1 MFNKENG
8 FTLPINLNFSD
19 GKKYAF
25 TFISLLII
33 LLAIYSNSFYGDWH
47 FDDFGNIVNNPHI
60 QIKSFSWNEI
70 NNSFYGMAQERLS
83 RPLAY
88 FSFALN
94 YYFDGENVFGYHLVN
109 FAIHYLAAVFLF
121 LFIYN
126 TLHLPLLRE
135 KYSSIAYPIA
145 MLSTFFWAINPV
157 HVTSV
162 TYIVQRM
169 TSMAALFYIM
179 SMYFYLKFRTQDKFI
194 YSIIYFI
201 LCIFAGIAAVLS
213 KENAV
218 MLPLCIL
225 LFDLILIQGLDK
237 KAVKK
242 FSKIILLPV
251 AIIFVLGFIFTDF
264 SSVLGGYETRDFT
277 MMQRLLTEP
286 RIIIFY
292 LSLLFYPI
300 YSRLTLLYDID
311 LSTSLFHPWSTL
323 PAIFCILLL
332 ILATVYL
339 VKKYPLISFCIIFFF
354 LNHIVESSFIALE
367 LIFEHRNYLPAM
379 LLFILPSILIINVL
393 DYFSHKKTIQFAC
406 VISVIIILTGLG
418 DITFRRNTIISDEF
432 NLWFD
437 NIEKYPKLSRTHSNL
452 GNFYLIKEL
461 KPQALHEYENAM
473 VLNNFGSIEA
483 RATQEHNLGLYY
495 FNEGKYDFALAY
507 LERSYEIMPFF
518 RSNSIHIA
526 EIRLLKNEYPQAH
539 RFIESELNKYSSD
552 FDLNKMFCLILLK
565 ENNFTAAALYARKML
580 INDPSGYFPL
590 SVLAETSRHKGNF
603 QSAISFWKLYKQSL
617 PLDPYAN
624 LALIELYAQTN
635 NFKLLYQE
643 LAKLY
648 CLKRNQ
654 TLFSYIKEIS
664 RNKNLLVYTPDW
676 GRIKNIVEKRNRF
689 F

>member
-311 LSTSLFHPWSTL
+311 LLFFTPGQRSRQ
-323 PAIFCILLL
+323 
-332 ILATVYL
+332 
-339 VKKYPLISFCIIFFF
+339 FF
-354 LNHIVESSFIALE
+354 A
-367 LIFEHRNYLPAM
+367 
-379 LLFILPSILIINVL
+379 
-393 DYFSHKKTIQFAC
+393 
-406 VISVIIILTGLG
+406 
-418 DITFRRNTIISDEF
+418 
-432 NLWFD
+432 
-437 NIEKYPKLSRTHSNL
+437 
-452 GNFYLIKEL
+452 
-461 KPQALHEYENAM
+461 
-473 VLNNFGSIEA
+473 
-483 RATQEHNLGLYY
+483 YY
-495 FNEGKYDFALAY
+495 Y
-507 LERSYEIMPFF
+507 
-518 RSNSIHIA
+518 
-526 EIRLLKNEYPQAH
+526 
-539 RFIESELNKYSSD
+539 
-552 FDLNKMFCLILLK
+552 
-565 ENNFTAAALYARKML
+565 
-580 INDPSGYFPL
+580 
-590 SVLAETSRHKGNF
+590 
-603 QSAISFWKLYKQSL
+603 
-617 PLDPYAN
+617 
-624 LALIELYAQTN
+624 
-635 NFKLLYQE
+635 
-643 LAKLY
+643 
-648 CLKRNQ
+648 
-654 TLFSYIKEIS
+654 
-664 RNKNLLVYTPDW
+664 
-676 GRIKNIVEKRNRF
+676 
-689 F
+689 